1 MGEIMGLSAT
11 RLTCFALLS
20 ALEEDLRLRIE
31 FAMYGVPAEQVLGTE
46 RAEEALKRFSRDQGS
61 SSSPSLPDLL
71 PYVDFADSYQ
81 ILNSASRNLEQREA
95 DFIRE
100 NTPLLQKLVPVRN
113 RVAHTRPLD
122 FDDLPTALDAVKHFS
137 QASQIDTPRCD
148 QVLAELDRDPSFVLG
163 LEIRFPD
170 VSLDSGS
177 RHNLPI
183 PDFDET
189 GFIGRRSVA
198 RSLIRTIRGP
208 YPVISLVG
216 DGGIGKTSL
225 ALKAAY
231 EILDSPDN
239 PFDAVVWTTA
249 RNALLTAGEIKR
261 IQGAVKDSLGML
273 RLAAEELGGKPATND
288 PMEEV
293 LEYMQHFRVLLILD
307 NLETVLDAKLREF
320 LRELPNGSKVL
331 ITSRIGIGALEN
343 PIRVEPLEKGEAINL
358 LRSLAKIRSVNALQ
372 NLSPATVDSIIDRT
386 SAHPLYIKWFVSVV
400 QSGRRPEDALKS
412 GLLLDYCMS
421 NVYDYISETG
431 RLVLRSLQTLA
442 GTHNQAELAYLNEL
456 DVKPLQTAILE
467 LITTNFVLMRTASAG
482 NAVVT
487 EYELSEFA
495 LSYLEKHHPVSEE
508 EQRWL
513 RERNAGLF
521 AYGEQITLKSKLD
534 RYDANSL
541 DVRGAK
547 DFSVAAK
554 LLEALSLIYRSEL
567 AIAIEIITD
576 AQELAPDY
584 HECYRIEALARIAGH
599 NLHGANAAFEKAL
612 ELNSE
617 SSALNWFYARFLI
630 KDFGQPQ
637 VGLKFLQKAASLDPG
652 SSTIRIEIAKT
663 HQQLGNDERARE
675 ACLSLLNS
683 PETALEIKSR
693 VLEIYVKSAMSA
705 AGRLYGLGDYAGC
718 LELLEGLKEVLE
730 SLQGVTADDLVRD
743 RVNYAR
749 SLSRGIGIKTSDNYL
764 KQASTLINVSLARWL
779 GVSSNEGNDR
789 AYGTVKTVQM
799 ERGFGFA
806 KPADGG
812 SDIFFH
818 ATDFRPMEE
827 FSQVRIGSEISYRK
841 IMKSGKWRAVE
852 VWLVER

>member
-1 MGEIMGLSAT
+1 MGLSAT

-20 ALEEDLRLRIE
+20 AIEEDLRLRIE
-31 FAMYGVPAEQVLGTE
+31 FAMYGVPAEQVLGAQ
-46 RAEEALKRFSRDQGS
+46 RMKSALPRYMRDQGTTS
-61 SSSPSLPDLL
+61 TPSLSDLL
-71 PYVDFADSYQ
+71 PYVDFADSFQ
-81 ILNSASRNLEQREA
+81 ILNSVGDNLDEREST
-95 DFIRE
+95 FIRE

-122 FDDLPTALDAVKHFS
+122 FDDLPTVLDVVKHFS
-137 QASQIDTPRCD
+137 RSPEIDTPRCD
-148 QVLAELDRDPSFVLG
+148 QVLADLDRDPSFVLG
-163 LEIRFPD
+163 LEIRFSD
-170 VSLDSGS
+170 VPADSTK

-189 GFIGRRSVA
+189 GFIGRKSVV
-198 RSLIRTIRGP
+198 RSLIKTLRGP

-231 EILDSPDN
+231 EILDAPDN

-249 RNALLTAGEIKR
+249 RNALLTAGEIMR

-273 RLAAEELGGKPATND
+273 RLAAEELAGRSAAED
-288 PMEEV
+288 PMAEV
-293 LEYMQHFRVLLILD
+293 LEYMHHFKVLLILD

-320 LRELPNGSKVL
+320 LKELPNGSKVL

-343 PIRVEPLEKGEAINL
+343 PIRVEPLEKGEAVNL
-358 LRSLAKIRSVNALQ
+358 LHSLAKIRNVKSLQ
-372 NLSPATVDSIIDRT
+372 GLSPTVVDNIIERT

-400 QSGRRPEDALKS
+400 QSGRRPEDALNS

-421 NVYDYISETG
+421 NVYNYISETG
-431 RLVLRSLQTLA
+431 RLVLRSMQTLA

-456 DVKPLQTAILE
+456 DVKQLQAAILE

-495 LSYLEKHHPVSEE
+495 LSYLEKHHPVSED

-513 RERNAGLF
+513 RERNASLF
-521 AYGEQITLKSKLD
+521 EYGEQITLKSKLD
-534 RYDANSL
+534 PYNANSL
-541 DVRGAK
+541 DIRGAK

-554 LLEALSLIYRSEL
+554 LLEALSLIYRGEL
-567 AIAIEIITD
+567 AIAIEIIRD

-584 HECYRIEALARIAGH
+584 HECYRLEAMARTASH
-599 NLHGANAAFEKAL
+599 NLHGANSSFEKAL

-617 SSALNWFYARFLI
+617 SSALHWFYAQFLI

-637 VGLKFLQKAASLDPG
+637 AGLKYLQRAAGIDPS
-652 SSTIRIEIAKT
+652 SSTIKIEITKT
-663 HQQLGNDERARE
+663 HQLLGNDELARE

-705 AGRLYGLGDYAGC
+705 AGKLYGIGDSAGC
-718 LELLEGLKEVLE
+718 LEILEALKDVLE

-749 SLSRGIGIKTSDNYL
+749 SLSRGIRLKTSDAYL
-764 KQASTLINVSLARWL
+764 KQAATLINVSLARWL
-779 GVSSNEGNDR
+779 GVASSEGNDR
-789 AYGTVKTVQM
+789 SYGTVKSIQVD
-799 ERGFGFA
+799 RGFGFV

-812 SDIFFH
+812 ADVFFH
-818 ATDFRPMEE
+818 ATAFRPVEE
-827 FSQVRIGSEISYRK
+827 FSQVRVGSELSYKK
-841 IMKSGKWRAVE
+841 ITAAGKARAVE